1 MRLGREMDMD
11 SPGRFSRNLGVLA
24 PDQQERLARSRV
36 LIVGCGGVGG
46 AVAAAL
52 ARSGVGAFTL
62 VDFDDFEPTNLNR
75 QITCTGETLGR
86 NKAEV
91 LAEHL
96 ISINPDITVDAIPR
110 LVDLADIDP
119 LIEPADLV
127 FPAADDYAYSLM
139 VFRRT
144 RALNKPALMVVPAG
158 LWATVALI
166 SPRGPSP
173 EHLHGVPHL
182 AGYEEL
188 ADLFGTWDSKIA
200 RSYYVTLG
208 GWHRDYFVDHVAD
221 KVPIAQLCSSVWL
234 ASSLGALEV
243 VKQLSGHTRATFA
256 PRYWLMT
263 DRGGV
268 GRAHMYLPNSYS
280 VQVWYRRLA
289 WPVLNSP
296 LGGVVRWVHR
306 LWWRWFSD
314 GRS

>member
-1 MRLGREMDMD
+1 MD
-11 SPGRFSRNLGVLA
+11 PRGPFSRNLGVLDSA
-24 PDQQERLARSRV
+24 QQDRLHRSRV
-36 LIVGCGGVGG
+36 LVVGCGGVGG
-46 AVAAAL
+46 TVAAAL

-62 VDFDDFEPTNLNR
+62 VDFDDFEPTNINR
-75 QITCTGETLGR
+75 QIACDTATLGR

-96 ISINPDITVDAIPR
+96 TSINPDIEVEAIPR
-110 LVDLADIDP
+110 IVDLADLDP

-166 SPRGPSP
+166 SPHGPSP

-182 AGYEEL
+182 AGYDEL
-188 ADLFGTWDSKIA
+188 AELFRTWDSKIA
-200 RSYYVTLG
+200 KSYYVTLG

-221 KVPIAQLCSSVWL
+221 QVPIAQLCPSVWL

-243 VKQLSGHTRATFA
+243 VKHLTGHSRATFA
-256 PRYWLMT
+256 PRYWLMS

-268 GRAHMYLPNSYS
+268 SRANMYLPGSYS
-280 VQVWYRRLA
+280 VQVWYRRLV
-289 WPVLNSP
+289 WPLLNSP
-296 LGGVVRWVHR
+296 LGSVVGWVHR
-306 LWWRWFSD
+306 AWWRWFS
-314 GRS
+314 GSRG

>member
-1 MRLGREMDMD
+1 MEYL
-11 SPGRFSRNLGVLA
+11 SLFTRNLGVLDE
-24 PDQQERLARSRV
+24 DQQDRLRHSRI

-46 AVAAAL
+46 TVAVAL

-62 VDFDDFEPTNLNR
+62 VDFDDFEPTNMNR
-75 QITCTGETLGR
+75 QIACTRETLGR

-96 ISINPDITVDAIPR
+96 ASINPEIEVETIPHI
-110 LVDLADIDP
+110 VDLADIDA

-139 VFRRT
+139 VFRHT
-144 RALNKPALMVVPAG
+144 RALNKPALLVVPSG

-182 AGYEEL
+182 TGYEEL
-188 ADLFGTWDSKIA
+188 ADLFRTWDSKIA

-208 GWHRDYFVDHVAD
+208 GWHRETFVEHVAGE
-221 KVPIAQLCSSVWL
+221 VPIAQLCPLVWL

-243 VKQLSGHTRATFA
+243 VKQLSGHSRPTFA
-256 PRYWLMT
+256 PRYWLMSS
-263 DRGGV
+263 RGGV
-268 GRAHMYLPNSYS
+268 ARAHMYLPNLYS
-280 VQVWYRRLA
+280 IQVWYRRLI
-289 WPVLNSP
+289 WPFLQGP
-296 LGGVVRWVHR
+296 LGGIVGWIHR
-306 LWWRWFSD
+306 VWWGWFSR
-314 GRS
+314 GRG